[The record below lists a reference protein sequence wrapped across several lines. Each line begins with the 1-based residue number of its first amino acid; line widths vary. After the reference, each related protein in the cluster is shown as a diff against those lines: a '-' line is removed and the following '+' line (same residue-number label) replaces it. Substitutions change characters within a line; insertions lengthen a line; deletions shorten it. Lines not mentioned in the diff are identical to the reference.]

1 MDASWFATMLP
12 AVNPADSDSSLCL
25 WPAGSFPVL
34 SSIVQVVVATPG
46 SVAQP
51 HAGIM

>member
-1 MDASWFATMLP
+1 MLP